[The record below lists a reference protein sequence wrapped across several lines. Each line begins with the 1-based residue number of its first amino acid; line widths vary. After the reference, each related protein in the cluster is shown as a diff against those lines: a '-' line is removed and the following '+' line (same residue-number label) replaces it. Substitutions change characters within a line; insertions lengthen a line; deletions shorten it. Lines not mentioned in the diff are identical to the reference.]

1 MIQQTSLHAFY
12 TLGQKLG
19 KRQQQVFDAVC
30 ELGSASNEA
39 IQKQTGLPINV
50 VTPRVKELRDKG
62 YLGFERI
69 GKSSAGRP
77 VMYWSVRNP
86 NDKKLKEV
94 ANETHGAAV
103 SWLND

>member
-1 MIQQTSLHAFY
+1 MIQQTSLLAFY
-12 TLGQKLG
+12 SLGAKLG

-30 ELGSASNEA
+30 ELGSASNEM

-62 YLGFERI
+62 YLGLERI

-77 VMYWSVRNP
+77 VMYWSIREP
-86 NDKKLKEV
+86 NDNKLKQIATESQ
-94 ANETHGAAV
+94 AV
-103 SWLND
+103 YVGLDMK